1 MFMLNFCEEVPAQW
15 IYLMLISQRV
25 INATTLYILDFFH
38 HLFIQKYR
46 LDSDSASGAMNIA
59 CHHSERTDY
68 LGGLGAY
75 ILLSSFVTK
84 SLPSLF
90 NLECL
95 F

>member
-1 MFMLNFCEEVPAQW
+1 
-15 IYLMLISQRV
+15 MLISQRV
-25 INATTLYILDFFH
+25 INTITLYILNDFSH

-59 CHHSERTDY
+59 CHHNERKDY
-68 LGGLGAY
+68 FGAY
-75 ILLSSFVTK
+75 ILFSSFMTK
-84 SLPSLF
+84 SLQSLF